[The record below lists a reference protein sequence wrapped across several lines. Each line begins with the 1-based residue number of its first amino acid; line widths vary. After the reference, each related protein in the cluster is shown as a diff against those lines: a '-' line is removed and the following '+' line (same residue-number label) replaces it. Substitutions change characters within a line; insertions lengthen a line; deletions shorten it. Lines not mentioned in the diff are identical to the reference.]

1 MLLDL
6 TSNTICQLIEALLQ
20 GLTDYT
26 MDERGDVG
34 SWIRMA
40 CIKGLAS
47 FAETLFSRS
56 KDISDLAEYFPPPK
70 YHDAISGILK
80 QGVERLDNVRLQA
93 GQQFR
98 KLLSLPLPE
107 TNNSERWRVH
117 GEELVRR
124 LFLR

>member
-1 MLLDL
+1 MSSSTVRQLVETLLH
-6 TSNTICQLIEALLQ
+6 

-34 SWIRMA
+34 SWIRIT

-47 FAETLFSRS
+47 FAETLFSCS
-56 KDISDLAEYFPPPK
+56 QALPELDAIFPPSK
-70 YHDAISGILK
+70 YHDAIAGILK

-98 KLLSLPLPE
+98 KLLLLSLPVTE
-107 TNNSERWRVH
+107 NSELWRIRD
-117 GEELVRR
+117 EDLMRR
-124 LFLR
+124 LFVR